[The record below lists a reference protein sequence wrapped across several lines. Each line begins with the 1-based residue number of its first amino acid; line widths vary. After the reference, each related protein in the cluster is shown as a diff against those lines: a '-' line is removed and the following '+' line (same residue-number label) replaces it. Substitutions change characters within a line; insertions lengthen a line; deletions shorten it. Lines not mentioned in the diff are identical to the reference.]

1 MAKLKIPKKIGGVKV
16 PKALRKS
23 KSVDTL
29 LNNPVGRELLAGAL
43 VAGAGA
49 AAAALADYRPS
60 KAQIEEA
67 GQAAVETGAAAAGS
81 AQDAVQGAAVA
92 IGSALRDLA
101 GRLSSSNKNRNP
113 NKRVGKLDRSKR
125 EKGRGELRGSA

>member
-29 LNNPVGRELLAGAL
+29 LNSPVGRELLAGAI

-49 AAAALADYRPS
+49 AAGALANYQPA
-60 KAQIEEA
+60 KETIAGAGEA
-67 GQAAVETGAAAAGS
+67 VAGTGAAAAGA
-81 AQDAVQGAAVA
+81 AQDAVQGAAAV

-113 NKRVGKLDRSKR
+113 GKRTSKPDASKR
-125 EKGRGELRGSA
+125 DKTRPEWRGNA